1 MEYKENDY
9 EIEPT
14 FTKIE
19 EQEQI
24 QSIQYS
30 PIEINKLKSVLRI
43 KGRGSPSTF

>member
-24 QSIQYS
+24 QFVVYFFH
-30 PIEINKLKSVLRI
+30 SVQ
-43 KGRGSPSTF
+43 